1 MAVWESLELRPLIL
15 IKSGE
20 PVYGDRATDHV
31 KQQLRAR
38 DPNTDVTTI
47 DAADYQN
54 GQLQMLT
61 TPTLFGEP
69 RAVIIPNVEQ
79 ATDAFLND
87 ALEYVEMPEQ
97 DVVVLFRHNGGVR
110 GKKLLDKLVAER
122 VPTITINAVK
132 QQAEKINA
140 VMADVSA
147 QGRTMSKP
155 AVEALIDA
163 LGSDLRELL
172 SATNQLL
179 NDIPGN
185 IGDDDVHKYFSGRI
199 EANGYRV
206 ADALVTGDVGR
217 AIELA
222 RHAMATGAS
231 PVSIVSSLALKFRSM
246 ALVLGQRSSKLG
258 VKDTMQQWQRDRA
271 KRELRY
277 WSAEGLAQAI
287 CEIARADVDVKGGS
301 RDAGYALER
310 AILAVGRARR
320 IR

>member
-1 MAVWESLELRPLIL
+1 MAAWDSLELKPLIL
-15 IKSGE
+15 IQSGE
-20 PVYGDRATDHV
+20 PVYGERATDHL

-38 DPNTDVTTI
+38 DPNTDISVL
-47 DAADYQN
+47 DAGEYN
-54 GQLQMLT
+54 GGELQLHT

-69 RAVIIPNVEQ
+69 RAIVIPNAEQ
-79 ATDAFLND
+79 ATDAFLAD
-87 ALEYVEMPEQ
+87 SLSYIESPEP
-97 DVVVLFRHNGGVR
+97 DVVVIFRHNGGVR
-110 GKKLLDKLVAER
+110 GKKLLDKLNAAH
-122 VPTITINAVK
+122 VPAIKIETVTSPA
-132 QQAEKINA
+132 AKINA
-140 VMADVSA
+140 VCADVAAQKRKISKSA
-147 QGRTMSKP
+147 
-155 AVEALIDA
+155 AEALVDA

-179 NDIPGN
+179 ADIPGDIN
-185 IGDDDVHKYFSGRI
+185 DDDVHKYFSGRI

-217 AIELA
+217 AVELA
-222 RHAMATGAS
+222 RHAMATGTS

-246 ALVLGQRSSKLG
+246 ALVLGERSSKLG
-258 VKDTMQQWQRDRA
+258 VKDTMRQWQRDRA

-287 CEIARADVDVKGGS
+287 CEIARADADVKGGS
-301 RDAGYALER
+301 RDTAYAVER